1 LVNIE
6 DLKHDK
12 FLQPFILLPV
22 LNLGEHAVAPARPP
36 QERRIGAVA
45 AGAPQGG
52 IPRGKYFI
60 LIEACACF
68 L

>member
-1 LVNIE
+1 
-6 DLKHDK
+6 
-12 FLQPFILLPV
+12 
-22 LNLGEHAVAPARPP
+22 
-36 QERRIGAVA
+36 VA

-52 IPRGKYFI
+52 LSRGKYFI